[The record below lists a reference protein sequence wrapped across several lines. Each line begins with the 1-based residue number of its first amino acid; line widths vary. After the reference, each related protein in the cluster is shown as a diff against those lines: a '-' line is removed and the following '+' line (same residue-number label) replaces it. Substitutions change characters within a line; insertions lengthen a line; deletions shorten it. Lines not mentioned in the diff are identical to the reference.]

1 MEPIDKLIIRFLQK
15 HHVFTLA
22 TSSNNEPYVCSC
34 FYVYLAEENLIVF
47 TSDYTTRHVLEI
59 ENQPRVAG
67 AIALETMVTGRIQG
81 IQLTG
86 DCTLLN
92 GSILGKARTAY
103 HKRFPVSLLMEITLW
118 GLTPDYIKMTHNS
131 LGFGKKLVW
140 ENPENTQKIL
150 MSNINN

>member
-1 MEPIDKLIIRFLQK
+1 MEPIDKRIIRFLQK

-22 TSSNNEPYVCSC
+22 TSNNNEPYVCSC
-34 FYVYLAEENLIVF
+34 FYVYLEVENLLVF
-47 TSDYTTRHVLEI
+47 TSDFTTRHVREL
-59 ENQPRVAG
+59 ENQPKVAG

-86 DCTLLN
+86 IGKLLE
-92 GSILGKARTAY
+92 GDIFRKALKTY
-103 HKRFPVSLLMEITLW
+103 HKRFPVSLLMELTLW

-140 ENPENTQKIL
+140 ERPGNP
-150 MSNINN
+150 